1 MKLSDFEKAQEL
13 REAMETINALE
24 DLIAN
29 ATVKEGR
36 KNRRLIAAIDNTAPT
51 SEGGSMTYAFSER
64 YKLNNVTILP
74 EELGKKFIQLLK
86 EEKARLD
93 KEFSAL

>member
-29 ATVKEGR
+29 ATVKEGH
-36 KNRRLIAAIDNTAPT
+36 KNRCLIAAIDNTIPT
-51 SEGGSMTYAFSER
+51 SEGGSMTCAFSER
-64 YKLNNVTILP
+64 YKLNNVTSLP